1 MKFNFDWLVLSL
13 WFSTSIFAVPGLAQ
27 SSKVRSSSSKICH
40 QRLSQQ
46 IESRIDSEKFKRSRW
61 GILIQNSSSNNET
74 IYELDSDKFF
84 VPASTVKL
92 VTTAVALN
100 ELGADFRIKTPIY
113 AAGKLP
119 HLTTLR
125 IVGKGDPTLTT
136 DNLKNLVNQFK
147 SLGIRSIDQLIID
160 DRYFAQPQI
169 NPTWE
174 WLDTYYYYAAPVNS
188 VILNQNTARLTLT
201 PQRLGEPVKVSWGD
215 AIASRQWQVFNQTKT
230 VASSQ
235 DYSIEVDG
243 LLAKPTLNVRG
254 GLPQN
259 RRSDNWD
266 LAIFDPG
273 QYFLETFRSLLT
285 QSGISVK
292 QGIVSNLAESENTS
306 NRQERAIAQITS
318 PPLSK
323 LLQETNQDSNNLYA
337 EVLLKVL
344 TKELGAENEMEALEL
359 GLKNLEIDSEEFNLV
374 DGSGLSRQNLITPQA
389 LNKVLSAIAQ
399 TANESTYR
407 NSLALAGVN
416 GTLRNRFR
424 GSELEANLWGKTG
437 SLSGVIT
444 VAGYLKLAN
453 QNSVV
458 FSILVNNFD
467 DKNKIAR
474 AAMDEMLLFLNDWQK
489 CLE

>member
-1 MKFNFDWLVLSL
+1 L
-13 WFSTSIFAVPGLAQ
+13 FSTNIFALPRKVQA
-27 SSKVRSSSSKICH
+27 SKVQASSARSCD

-46 IESRIDSEKFKRSRW
+46 IEDRINNEPFKRSRW
-61 GILIQNSSSNNET
+61 GVLIESSSENET

-84 VPASTVKL
+84 VPASTFKL

-100 ELGADFRIKTPIY
+100 ELGADFRIKTSIY
-113 AAGKLP
+113 ASGKLP
-119 HLTTLR
+119 HLNTLR
-125 IVGKGDPTLTT
+125 IVGRGDPTLTT
-136 DNLKNLVNQFK
+136 ENLKNLVNQFK
-147 SLGIRSIDQLIID
+147 TLGIRSIDQLIID
-160 DRYFAQPQI
+160 DSYFAKPLI

-174 WLDTYYYYAAPVNS
+174 WLDTYYYYATSANS
-188 VILNQNTARLTLT
+188 VILNQNMARLTLS
-201 PQRLGEPVKVSWGD
+201 PQKIGEPVKLVWQD

-230 VASSQ
+230 VASNQ

-243 LLAKPTLNVRG
+243 LLGKPTLNIRG
-254 GLPQN
+254 NLPQN

-292 QGIVSNLAESENTS
+292 QGVVSNLAESENTR

-323 LLQETNQDSNNLYA
+323 LLQEANQDSNNLYA
-337 EVLLKVL
+337 EVLLKLL
-344 TKELGAENEMEALEL
+344 TKELGAKSEIEALEL
-359 GLKNLEIDSEEFNLV
+359 GLKKLGIEPEEFNLA

-389 LNKVLSAIAQ
+389 LNKVLTSIAQ
-399 TANESTYR
+399 TTDESTYR
-407 NSLALAGVN
+407 NSLALAGVS

-424 GSELEANLWGKTG
+424 NTELEANLWGKTG
-437 SLSGVIT
+437 SLTGVIT
-444 VAGYLKLAN
+444 LAGYLKLTN

-458 FSILVNNFD
+458 FSVLLNNFN

-474 AAMDEMLLFLNDWQK
+474 AAMDEVLLFLTQWQK
-489 CLE
+489 CLD